1 MHIIA
6 PIPRIPWEALV
17 RHLAGFPPEIMSR
30 QPAINFVT
38 ALSIVKYYM
47 GEDWVDAHTSPFSNK
62 PGYYRLNV
70 AEGSEETSA
79 VGGQKVVIL
88 GEHLFNLQHIDG
100 VDSCIR
106 RLRDGALEPTV
117 AELKLAA
124 MFYVNDWEFRFVEP
138 VGEKRSDYDYEITL
152 TDGLVACA
160 DNKCKIEST
169 PLSRNTIL
177 NVLKK
182 ARRQLPADR
191 PGYVLIKFPAN
202 WLTVNGH
209 VRTMVEATNELF
221 RSNTRVVSVGFYT
234 DPLSFDGTIM
244 AVGHKFMEVQNKQNK
259 FDNERDWRLFERWR
273 PPPGSANA
281 MPPKWR
287 TLINFPNGF

>member
-1 MHIIA
+1 M
-6 PIPRIPWEALV
+6 RQ
-17 RHLAGFPPEIMSR
+17 LAGFPPEIMSR

-70 AEGSEETSA
+70 AEGSEEMSA

-100 VDSCIR
+100 FDSCIR
-106 RLRDGALEPTV
+106 RLREGALEPTV

-160 DNKCKIEST
+160 DTKCKIEST

-177 NVLKK
+177 NALKK
-182 ARRQLPADR
+182 ARRQLPDDR
-191 PGYVLIKFPAN
+191 PGYVLIKFPAD

-209 VRTMVEATNELF
+209 VRTMVEATNEFF

-234 DPLSFDGTIM
+234 DPISFDGTIM
-244 AVGHKFMEVQNKQNK
+244 AVGNKFMEVQNKQNK

-273 PPPGSANA
+273 PPLGSANA